1 MKKIKVAVIGVGN
14 ISYFHI
20 VNYVSNPYTE
30 LVAFCDINSDTLKR
44 RGEEFHVTNLFTD
57 YNEMFKKMPEI
68 DLVSVCTW
76 NNSHASASIAALNAG
91 KHVLC
96 EKPMAMNAKEA
107 LQMQEAAIR
116 NKRILQ
122 VGFVRRFGN
131 DAAIIRD
138 FQKGGNLGE
147 LYYARAS
154 YIRRNGNPGGWF
166 GDKSRSGGGPL
177 IDLGVHVIDLVRYLM
192 GNPKPVSVYGAT
204 YQKLGNR
211 NNIKTPRVYTAM
223 VTSKDDICDV
233 EDFATALIRF
243 EGGATLNVEAG
254 FSMNLGTDVT
264 NIDLFGTKGGVKLD
278 PSFKLYTE
286 MNDYLADVSLTG
298 ETAFDFDGAFKN
310 EIYAFIDAVRG
321 EAPVLATAED
331 GVALMKILDAIY
343 RSAQTGRE
351 VVID

>member
-1 MKKIKVAVIGVGN
+1 MKKLKVAVIGVGN

-20 VNYVSNPYTE
+20 INYVSNPNTE
-30 LVAFCDINSDTLKR
+30 LVAFCDINPDTLKR
-44 RGEEFHVTNLFTD
+44 RGEEFGITNLFED

-76 NNSHASASIAALNAG
+76 NNAHAPASIAALNAG

-107 LQMQEAAIR
+107 KEMQAAAEK

-131 DAAIIRD
+131 DAAVIRD
-138 FQKGGNLGE
+138 FKESGNLGE

-177 IDLGVHVIDLVRYLM
+177 IDLGVHIIDLVRYLM
-192 GNPKPVSVYGAT
+192 GNPKPVAVSGAAF
-204 YQKLGNR
+204 YKLGNR
-211 NNIKTPRVYTAM
+211 SNIKTPRAYNAT
-223 VTSKDDICDV
+223 VTSKKDVCDV

-243 EGGATLNVEAG
+243 EGGAALNVEAG
-254 FSMNLGTDVT
+254 FSLNLGKDET
-264 NIDLFGTKGGVKLD
+264 NIALYGTKGGVQLD
-278 PSFKLYTE
+278 PEFKLYTE
-286 MNDYLADVSLTG
+286 MNDYLADVSLSSS
-298 ETAFDFDGAFKN
+298 TAFDFDGAFKN
-310 EIYAFIDAVRG
+310 EIYSFVDAVKG

-331 GVALMKILDAIY
+331 GVVLMKILDAIY
-343 RSAQTGRE
+343 RSAETGRE
-351 VVID
+351 VLID

>member
-1 MKKIKVAVIGVGN
+1 MKKLKVAVIGVGN
-14 ISYFHI
+14 ISYYHI
-20 VNYVSNPYTE
+20 INYVSNPYTE
-30 LVAFCDINSDTLKR
+30 LVAFCDINPDTLKR
-44 RGEEFHVTNLFTD
+44 RGEEFNVTNLFED

-76 NNSHASASIAALNAG
+76 NNAHAPASIAALNSG

-107 LQMQEAAIR
+107 LEMQEAAKK

-131 DAAIIRD
+131 DAAVIRD
-138 FQKGGNLGE
+138 FKENGNLGE

-154 YIRRNGNPGGWF
+154 YVRRNGNPGGWF

-177 IDLGVHVIDLVRYLM
+177 IDLGVHIIDLVRYLM
-192 GNPKPVSVYGAT
+192 GNPKPVSVYGAAFR
-204 YQKLGNR
+204 KLGNR
-211 NNIKTPRVYTAM
+211 SNIKTPRAYNAT
-223 VTSKDDICDV
+223 VTSKKDVCDV

-254 FSMNLGTDVT
+254 FSMNLGKDET
-264 NIDLFGTKGGVKLD
+264 NIDIFGTKGGVKLD

-286 MNDYLADVSLTG
+286 MNDYLADVSLASD
-298 ETAFDFDGAFKN
+298 TAFDFDGAFKN
-310 EIYAFIDAVRG
+310 EIDSFIDAVRG
-321 EAPVLATAED
+321 EGPVLATAED

-343 RSAQTGRE
+343 RSAETGRE